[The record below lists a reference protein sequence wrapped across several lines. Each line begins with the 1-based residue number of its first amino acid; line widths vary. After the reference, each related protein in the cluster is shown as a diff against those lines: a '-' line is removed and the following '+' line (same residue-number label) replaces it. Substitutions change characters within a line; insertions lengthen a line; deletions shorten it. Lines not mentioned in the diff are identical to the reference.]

1 LDLIELAKM
10 YIQQD
15 DIDNNKAKRITFAS
29 RLGKELAVV
38 IIEIK

>member
-1 LDLIELAKM
+1 M

-15 DIDNNKAKRITFAS
+15 DIDNNKAIRITFAS
-29 RLGKELAVV
+29 RMGKKIAVV